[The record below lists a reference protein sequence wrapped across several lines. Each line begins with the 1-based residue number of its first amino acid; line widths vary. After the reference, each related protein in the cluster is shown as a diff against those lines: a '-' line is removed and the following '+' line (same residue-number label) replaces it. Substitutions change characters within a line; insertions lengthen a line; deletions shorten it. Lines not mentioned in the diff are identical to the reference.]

1 MSRRLALVLFL
12 ARLIRKP
19 LPIFTKSRLP
29 VITANRLPPICS
41 YIVFAI
47 IFRCSL
53 GVMFGRC
60 GHRPNAQN
68 TVFSAMCVSF
78 QPHFHALYVVL
89 ARYDCRMGVNG
100 GKPTA
105 LIVLYPPFEGINS
118 PRFGIVK
125 DAVQFRD
132 RLVEFDYQRLIGC
145 AHCLPSFPSFAVSH
159 FSLAVRHS
167 SNVGLTQENSSPSVW
182 R

>member
-68 TVFSAMCVSF
+68 TVFSAMGVFLSSHTFTHSMLYSLVMTAVWVSM
-78 QPHFHALYVVL
+78 A
-89 ARYDCRMGVNG
+89 VN
-100 GKPTA
+100 
-105 LIVLYPPFEGINS
+105 
-118 PRFGIVK
+118 
-125 DAVQFRD
+125 
-132 RLVEFDYQRLIGC
+132 RLL
-145 AHCLPSFPSFAVSH
+145 S
-159 FSLAVRHS
+159 
-167 SNVGLTQENSSPSVW
+167 
-182 R
+182 